1 MLFGVEF
8 AFCTKFLHNFQ
19 VGLPVNPRPLGTA
32 QEVSGFFF
40 LMLTVKSVE
49 FYFNV
54 GMGKNRGPAK
64 LALKFMLIEGI
75 LGATHPLFVTEHALM
90 CRPHPRPLEA
100 SDLNLALETH
110 KFTNKLIAKKKEW

>member
-1 MLFGVEF
+1 
-8 AFCTKFLHNFQ
+8 
-19 VGLPVNPRPLGTA
+19 
-32 QEVSGFFF
+32 
-40 LMLTVKSVE
+40 MLTVKSVE

-110 KFTNKLIAKKKEW
+110 KFTNKLIAKKKNGKANKSIGAMHTRYTYQIIYPKFWDSSQL